1 MADLTPHGKLVGKL
15 SGGGTLSGSISTT
28 VPAIGGS
35 ITVPQG
41 VGMLPYDG
49 VTEVI
54 PRADAE
60 VVLPTMR
67 RFVNDDI
74 VVREIPYYEISNE
87 FGTTVNI
94 GG

>member
-15 SGGGTLSGSISTT
+15 SGGGTLSGAISYT

-41 VGMLPYDG
+41 VGIIPYDG

-54 PRADAE
+54 PRADVE
-60 VVLPTMR
+60 IILPTMR
-67 RFVNDDI
+67 RYVRDDI
-74 VVREIPYYEISNE
+74 VVREIPYYETSNE